1 MTGAPCPT
9 LPSGSTAELPAASS
23 APWVSVLF
31 LVAFAGAS
39 GAVPGAGP
47 LPTRDGPRG
56 CCCHHPS
63 DFPGRQRHTE
73 RLRNLLVI
81 TQLVGGRAEAGP
93 RQLAPACSRD
103 CPAPLL
109 APQPDSRPPPTP
121 LRPQPPSLSAVNHS
135 GSRPH
140 RDKRSLLAGALRAQ
154 SQEVLRVHEYFTLT
168 QEVVRAQAPAP
179 SRMRGQARGAGR
191 RTL

>member
-81 TQLVGGRAEAGP
+81 TQPVGGRAEAGP
-93 RQLAPACSRD
+93 RQSGSGLLSRLPRSAVGPA
-103 CPAPLL
+103 A
-109 APQPDSRPPPTP
+109 DSRPPPTP

-140 RDKRSLLAGALRAQ
+140 RDKRSLLDGTRRAQ

>member
-47 LPTRDGPRG
+47 LPTCDGPRG

-63 DFPGRQRHTE
+63 NFPGRQRRTE
-73 RLRNLLVI
+73 RLRNLLLI
-81 TQLVGGRAEAGP
+81 TQPVGGRAEAGP

-121 LRPQPPSLSAVNHS
+121 LRPQPPSRGGWSWV
-135 GSRPH
+135 GQ
-140 RDKRSLLAGALRAQ
+140 AGAIPGFRGGIAAWVCMCVCVRVCPWVWR
-154 SQEVLRVHEYFTLT
+154 VLTLT
-168 QEVVRAQAPAP
+168 PALQGGKL
-179 SRMRGQARGAGR
+179 RK
-191 RTL
+191 